1 MTDPESIPIRP
12 EIDAFL
18 KEHRRTFFITIRK
31 DGTPTIHPMT
41 GLYDEGRLRYSSYK
55 TSAKNRNI
63 ERDDRVCSLVLNGYD
78 VEPMQAVT
86 LKGVTRILEGTEM
99 PRRQGPAPAASNES
113 GARRAQAAIQTG
125 RRAIVEI
132 VPSDLAAFIDQARG
146 G

>member
-1 MTDPESIPIRP
+1 MTNPESVPIRP

-41 GLYDEGRLRYSSYK
+41 GLYHEGRLRYSSYK

-78 VEPMQAVT
+78 EPDFRASSSIST
-86 LKGVTRILEGTEM
+86 SPLPPSFRGVLCTHSTSPFSRRISM
-99 PRRQGPAPAASNES
+99 FSPS
-113 GARRAQAAIQTG
+113 GA
-125 RRAIVEI
+125 E
-132 VPSDLAAFIDQARG
+132 P
-146 G
+146 